1 MATLSQH
8 QFFEK
13 NYLVNRTTF
22 PTKTELN
29 DLLYTTSFNQ
39 LLILIK
45 NKIQTTDFV
54 LQKYISISNQ
64 ELSGKFQTNIID
76 DVKTFLLSKDYA
88 IIHVED
94 ASNNSIG
101 WKLYWK

>member
-1 MATLSQH
+1 MNQH

-13 NYLVNRTTF
+13 NYLINRTTF

-29 DLLYTTSFNQ
+29 DLLYVQSFNQ
-39 LLILIK
+39 LLVVIK

-54 LQKYISISNQ
+54 MQKYISITNQ

-76 DVKTFLLSKDYA
+76 DVKTFLLSKDYT
-88 IIHVED
+88 ITYVED
-94 ASNNSIG
+94 ASNNSTG